1 MINPQLAIALSGIK
15 RWQLTYYAG
24 AMVTLD
30 IPADAPEVE
39 HFSKHGGKP
48 HKAKPSLTEF
58 VIDEKTGELIEKHV
72 EMVTVDLVQIQHP
85 AGNAD
90 GILPRHVDEL
100 DMATIEKKAAKL
112 FADANIERDT
122 AMSEIIS
129 RMPIAGTPLKD
140 LTVDQRNALS
150 DMTALIASKYGGE
163 LSDSYQANFW
173 GFAPVKVWAGWSHV
187 QGNGTVAAPPN
198 ISDIPPTPP
207 FKIVTDSEGFLT
219 VIQPELGIGKKL

>member
-24 AMVTLD
+24 TMVTLD
-30 IPADAPEVE
+30 IPADVPEVE

-48 HKAKPSLTEF
+48 RKAKSSLTEK
-58 VIDEKTGELIEKHV
+58 VIDEKTGKIIEKPI
-72 EMVTVDLVQIQHP
+72 EMVTVDLVQIQYP
-85 AGNAD
+85 LGNAD
-90 GILPRHVDEL
+90 GALPRHVDEL
-100 DMATIEKKAAKL
+100 DIATAEKKAAKL
-112 FADANIERDT
+112 FADAKIERDT

-129 RMPIAGTPLKD
+129 RMPVAGTPLKE
-140 LTVDQRNALS
+140 LKADQRNALS

-173 GFAPVKVWAGWSHV
+173 GFTPAKVWAGWSHV
-187 QGNGTVAAPPN
+187 QSNGTVATPPN

-207 FKIVTDSEGFLT
+207 FKIVTDAEGFLT
-219 VIQPELGIGKKL
+219 VA